1 MRNIFHLKMT
11 SFIVWLSLYF
21 ALLFNF
27 PTLAKIFS
35 LSHNVTNPIFPYTA
49 PIVLIAAFIIIFSC
63 LCWPYI
69 FKTIMIFLTI
79 TSSMALFAE
88 VNYHTLFDNAIIES
102 IFQTRSDEAW
112 SYVNLHSI
120 TYIVVFGLLPSIWIA
135 CVKIT
140 KRKTFLKEIIARIIL
155 IGIAMTALLIIA
167 LTNYKSYAAVG
178 RNNHY
183 LNRMIIPGHVYAG
196 GKYLY
201 KEFIYKPLPYKKQGL
216 DAKLL
221 PTENH
226 KPTLFVMVLGETA
239 RTYDY
244 AYNGYKRDTN
254 PYTKNEGIISFKNV
268 ESCGTYTAL
277 SVPCMFSNL
286 TRAHYNQD
294 RAYSQDNAVDII
306 HRAGAE
312 VLWIDNDGGSKGVA
326 ARVPYV
332 ATDTSQHNQYCDGTS
347 CYDGVMLKKAA
358 AFINKDDKNKLLVLH
373 LIGSHGPTYFQR
385 YPKQFD
391 RFKPSCN
398 RSDIENCTDQEIKNV
413 YDNTIL
419 YTDYVDEQVIKL
431 LKKNEGKYNVAM
443 LYMSDHGE
451 SLGENGFYLH
461 GAPFPIA
468 PKEQKHVPWLLWIPT
483 QYAQQKGINLSCL
496 RSKEDIGHLSHD
508 NLFHSLL
515 GLYGVKS
522 KVINPALDISTSC
535 RVPS

>member
-69 FKTIMIFLTI
+69 FKIIMIFLTI

-358 AFINKDDKNKLLVLH
+358 DFMNKDDKNKLLVLH
-373 LIGSHGPTYFQR
+373 LIGGHGPTYFQR

-522 KVINPALDISTSC
+522 KVINPALDISASC

>member
-11 SFIVWLSLYF
+11 TFIVWLSLYF
-21 ALLFNF
+21 TLCFNF
-27 PTLAKIFS
+27 PTLEKIFS
-35 LSHNVTNPIFPYTA
+35 LSNTVSNPVFPYTA
-49 PIVLIAAFIIIFSC
+49 PIVLTAAFIIIFSC

-69 FKTIMIFLTI
+69 FKAIMIFLVI

-88 VNYHTLFDNAIIES
+88 VNYHTLFDNAVIES
-102 IFQTRSDEAW
+102 IFQTRSDEAL

-120 TYIVVFGLLPSIWIA
+120 TYIIVFGLLPSIWIA

-140 KRKTFLKEIIARIIL
+140 KRESIFKEIIARIIL
-155 IGIAMTALLIIA
+155 IGIATTALLIIA

-221 PTENH
+221 PTKNH

-358 AFINKDDKNKLLVLH
+358 DFINKDDKNKLLVLH

-391 RFKPSCN
+391 QFKPSCN

-431 LKKNEGKYNVAM
+431 LKKNEAKYNVAM

-496 RSKEDIGHLSHD
+496 RNKEDIGHLSHD

-515 GLYGVKS
+515 GLYGVQS
-522 KVINPALDISTSC
+522 KVINPALDISASC

>member
-1 MRNIFHLKMT
+1 MRKIFHLKMT
-11 SFIVWLSLYF
+11 SFIVWMSLYF
-21 ALLFNF
+21 TFCFNF
-27 PTLAKIFS
+27 PTIAKIFS
-35 LSHNVTNPIFPYTA
+35 LSNTVSNPLFPYTA

-69 FKTIMIFLTI
+69 FKAIMIFLVI

-88 VNYHTLFDNAIIES
+88 VNYHTLFDNAVIES
-102 IFQTRSDEAW
+102 IFQTRSDEAL

-120 TYIVVFGLLPSIWIA
+120 TYIIVFGLIPSIWIA
-135 CVKIT
+135 CIKIT
-140 KRKTFLKEIIARIIL
+140 KRETFIKEIIARIIL
-155 IGIAMTALLIIA
+155 IGIATTALLIIA

-221 PTENH
+221 PTKNH

-268 ESCGTYTAL
+268 QSCGTYTAL

-294 RAYSQDNAVDII
+294 RAYSQDNAIDII

-326 ARVPYV
+326 ARMPYI
-332 ATDTSQHNQYCDGTS
+332 ATDTSKHNQYCDGTS
-347 CYDGVMLKKAA
+347 CYDGVMLSKAA

-431 LKKNEGKYNVAM
+431 LKKNENKYNVAM

-461 GAPFPIA
+461 GAPYPIA

-496 RSKEDIGHLSHD
+496 KAKENIGHLSQD

-515 GLYGVKS
+515 GLYGVQS
-522 KVINPALDISTSC
+522 KVINPALDISASC
-535 RVPS
+535 RVKP

>member
-1 MRNIFHLKMT
+1 MRKIFHLKMT
-11 SFIVWLSLYF
+11 SFIVWMSLYF
-21 ALLFNF
+21 TFCFNF
-27 PTLAKIFS
+27 PTIAKLFS
-35 LSHNVTNPIFPYTA
+35 LSNTVSNPLFPYTA

-69 FKTIMIFLTI
+69 FKAIMIFLVI

-88 VNYHTLFDNAIIES
+88 VNYHTLFDNAVIES
-102 IFQTRSDEAW
+102 IFQTRSDEAL

-120 TYIVVFGLLPSIWIA
+120 TYIIVFGLIPSIWIA
-135 CVKIT
+135 CIKIT
-140 KRKTFLKEIIARIIL
+140 KRETFIKEIIARIIL
-155 IGIAMTALLIIA
+155 IGIATTALLIIA

-221 PTENH
+221 PTKNH

-268 ESCGTYTAL
+268 QSCGTYTAL

-294 RAYSQDNAVDII
+294 RAYSQDNAIDII

-326 ARVPYV
+326 ARMPYV
-332 ATDTSQHNQYCDGTS
+332 ATDTSKHNQYCDGTS
-347 CYDGVMLKKAA
+347 CYDGVMLSKAA

-431 LKKNEGKYNVAM
+431 LKKNENKYNVAM

-461 GAPFPIA
+461 GAPYPIA

-496 RSKEDIGHLSHD
+496 KAKENIGHLSQD

-515 GLYGVKS
+515 GLYGVQS
-522 KVINPALDISTSC
+522 KVINPALDISASC
-535 RVPS
+535 RVKP

>member
-1 MRNIFHLKMT
+1 MRKIFHLKMT
-11 SFIVWLSLYF
+11 SFIVWMSLYF
-21 ALLFNF
+21 TLCFNF
-27 PTLAKIFS
+27 PTIAKIFS
-35 LSHNVTNPIFPYTA
+35 LSNTVSNPFFPYTA

-69 FKTIMIFLTI
+69 FKAIMIFLVI

-88 VNYHTLFDNAIIES
+88 VNYHTLFDNAVIES
-102 IFQTRSDEAW
+102 IFQTRSDEAL

-120 TYIVVFGLLPSIWIA
+120 TYIIVFGLIPSIWIA
-135 CVKIT
+135 CIKIT
-140 KRKTFLKEIIARIIL
+140 KRETFIKEIIARIIL
-155 IGIAMTALLIIA
+155 IGIATTALLIIA

-221 PTENH
+221 PTKNH

-254 PYTKNEGIISFKNV
+254 PYTKNEGIISFRNV
-268 ESCGTYTAL
+268 QSCGTYTAL

-294 RAYSQDNAVDII
+294 RAYTQDNAIDII

-326 ARVPYV
+326 ARMPYV
-332 ATDTSQHNQYCDGTS
+332 ATDTSKHNQYCDGTS
-347 CYDGVMLKKAA
+347 CYDGVMLSKAA

-431 LKKNEGKYNVAM
+431 LKKNEKKYNVAM

-461 GAPFPIA
+461 GAPYPIA
-468 PKEQKHVPWLLWIPT
+468 PKEQKHVPWLLWIPV

-496 RSKEDIGHLSHD
+496 KAKENIGHLSQD

-515 GLYGVKS
+515 GLYGVQS
-522 KVINPALDISTSC
+522 KIINPALDISASC
-535 RVPS
+535 RVKA

>member
-522 KVINPALDISTSC
+522 KVINPALDISASC

>member
-35 LSHNVTNPIFPYTA
+35 LSHNVANPIFPYTA

-135 CVKIT
+135 GVKIT

-358 AFINKDDKNKLLVLH
+358 DFINKDDKNKLLVLH

-496 RSKEDIGHLSHD
+496 RSKEDIDHLSHD

>member
-35 LSHNVTNPIFPYTA
+35 LSHNVANPIFPYTA

-221 PTENH
+221 PTKNH

-332 ATDTSQHNQYCDGTS
+332 TTDTSQHNQYCDGTS

-358 AFINKDDKNKLLVLH
+358 DFINKDDKNKLLVLH

-496 RSKEDIGHLSHD
+496 RSKKDIGHLSHD

>member
-35 LSHNVTNPIFPYTA
+35 LSHNVANPIFPYTA

-221 PTENH
+221 PTANH

-332 ATDTSQHNQYCDGTS
+332 TTDTSQHNQYCDGTS

-358 AFINKDDKNKLLVLH
+358 DFINKDDKNKLLVLH

>member
-358 AFINKDDKNKLLVLH
+358 DFMNKDDKNKLLVLH

>member
-358 AFINKDDKNKLLVLH
+358 DFINKDDKNKLLVLH

>member
-35 LSHNVTNPIFPYTA
+35 LSHNVANPIFPYTA

-332 ATDTSQHNQYCDGTS
+332 TTDTSQHNQYCDGTS

-358 AFINKDDKNKLLVLH
+358 DFINKDDKNKLLVLH

>member
-21 ALLFNF
+21 TFCFNF

-35 LSHNVTNPIFPYTA
+35 LSHTVSNPIFPYTA

-69 FKTIMIFLTI
+69 FKAIMIFLTI

-102 IFQTRSDEAW
+102 IFQTRSDEAL

-120 TYIVVFGLLPSIWIA
+120 TYIVVFGLVPSIWIA

-140 KRKTFLKEIIARIIL
+140 KRETFLKEIIARIVL
-155 IGIAMTALLIIA
+155 IGIATTALLIIA

-216 DAKLL
+216 DATL
-221 PTENH
+221 PATKNN

-254 PYTKNEGIISFKNV
+254 PYTKNEGIISFRNV
-268 ESCGTYTAL
+268 QSCGTYTAL

-326 ARVPYV
+326 DRVPYV
-332 ATDTSQHNQYCDGTS
+332 TTDTSKHNQYCDGTS
-347 CYDGVMLKKAA
+347 CYDGVMLNKAA
-358 AFINKDDKNKLLVLH
+358 AFINKDDKNKLLILH

-431 LKKNEGKYNVAM
+431 LKKNENKYNVAM

-461 GAPFPIA
+461 GAPYPIA

-496 RSKEDIGHLSHD
+496 KAKENIGHLSQD

-515 GLYGVKS
+515 GLYGVQS
-522 KVINPALDISTSC
+522 KVINPALDISASC
-535 RVPS
+535 KVAP

>member
-35 LSHNVTNPIFPYTA
+35 LSHNVANPIFPYTA

-332 ATDTSQHNQYCDGTS
+332 TTDTSQHNQYCDGTS

-358 AFINKDDKNKLLVLH
+358 DFINKDDKNKLLVLH

-391 RFKPSCN
+391 QFKPSCN

>member
-35 LSHNVTNPIFPYTA
+35 LSHNVANPIFPYTA

-358 AFINKDDKNKLLVLH
+358 DFINKDDKNKLLVLH